1 MLKKIIVATALM
13 ALAGPVLADETPLL
27 DRRQDHQQDRIRQG
41 VESGQLTRQET
52 RQLVQGQHRLRSMEQ
67 RVKSDGQVTAQERSR
82 LQHQAD
88 VQSRHIYRQKH
99 DNQVR
104 RGGR

>member
-1 MLKKIIVATALM
+1 MLKKIIVAAALV

-27 DRRQDHQQDRIRQG
+27 DRRQDRQHDRIHQG

-52 RQLVQGQHRLRSMEQ
+52 RQLVRGQQRLQTMEQ

-99 DNQVR
+99 DNQAR
-104 RGGR
+104 RGR